1 MAMVQAVIPQ
11 MRERRSGIIVNVTSR
26 VTLAAM
32 PLAAAYMAS
41 KQVIEGFTGLLA
53 YQLAYFELRAKVVE
67 LGYAPTKSFGQNSS
81 VRGRDPCGLCRFRK
95 TGFRGICKPCA
106 DNKGNGRRRCNLGS
120 RA

>member
-53 YQLAYFELRAKVVE
+53 YQLA
-67 LGYAPTKSFGQNSS
+67 GYS
-81 VRGRDPCGLCRFRK
+81 CL
-95 TGFRGICKPCA
+95 
-106 DNKGNGRRRCNLGS
+106 
-120 RA
+120 